1 MVNHNSYFDAQVQS
15 LGSTNADGRFTVG
28 VMAPGEW
35 TFAAGAAE
43 IMQLVRGTWDVQQ
56 PAGQGDFTTYEAGTS
71 FDVPENTDFTVR
83 IAEAVAYLCLYAD
96 EQQA

>member
-15 LGSTNADGRFTVG
+15 LGGANADGRFTVG
-28 VMAPGEW
+28 VMDAGEY

-43 IMQLVRGTWDVQQ
+43 IMVLVRGTWDVQQ
-56 PAGQGDFTTYEAGTS
+56 PAGAGAFTTYEAGTQ

-83 IAEAVAYLCLYAD
+83 VAEPVAYLCLYAD
-96 EQQA
+96 EQA